1 MPRRL
6 LQTKKAKRARAYYK
20 QNRAKILRRQK
31 QRRKRGGN
39 FNSLMSEF
47 LGKKKQPNVRP
58 PRQRRVRQLPAG
70 LQPAKFHRPDI
81 NSPAIKRAMAIGRA
95 MGAGAKAREDIAKQ
109 KAALEHYV

>member
-20 QNRAKILRRQK
+20 QNREKFRRRQK

-47 LGKKKQPNVRP
+47 LGKKNSPTSG
-58 PRQRRVRQLPAG
+58 RRVKG
-70 LQPAKFHRPDI
+70 VYDNYQPVYSQR
-81 NSPAIKRAMAIGRA
+81 NSTVPILT
-95 MGAGAKAREDIAKQ
+95 
-109 KAALEHYV
+109 ALL